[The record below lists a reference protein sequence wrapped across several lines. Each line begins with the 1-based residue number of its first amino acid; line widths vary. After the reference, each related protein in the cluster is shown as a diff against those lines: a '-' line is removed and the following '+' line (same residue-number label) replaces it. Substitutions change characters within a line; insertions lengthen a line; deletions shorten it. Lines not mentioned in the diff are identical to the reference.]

1 METLNLK
8 TTLNAYPKLS
18 PSILKDY
25 VTKDDLNTKLEDYP
39 TNEELTNTLDN
50 YVEEAPVDSKPYARK
65 DETWVP
71 VKDSALSVDRTIY
84 YGSNK
89 DLQLESE
96 EEVYQLQNKAT
107 IPADGT
113 SYIVN
118 YNQQEDGYLW
128 IVCTDPIK
136 SIIWGAMGMIADYER
151 QKAVISSSDGTNYF
165 CYRIRD
171 MLVPNQ
177 WVFLVNL

>member
-25 VTKDDLNTKLEDYP
+25 VTKEEFNTTLE
-39 TNEELTNTLDN
+39 N
-50 YVEEAPVDSKPYARK
+50 YVEEAPVDSTSYARK
-65 DETWVP
+65 DESWVA
-71 VKDSALSVDRTIY
+71 VKESALSVDRVIY
-84 YGSNK
+84 YGFNK
-89 DLQLESE
+89 DLQMDSE
-96 EEVYQLQNKAT
+96 EDILKLQHKDT
-107 IPADGT
+107 IPASGK

-118 YNQQEDGYLW
+118 YNQTENGYLW
-128 IVCTDPIK
+128 IVCSEPIA
-136 SIIWGAMGMIADYER
+136 SIVWGAMGMIADYEKQR
-151 QKAVISSSDGTNYF
+151 AVITASDGTNYF